1 MYGQRVKQQS
11 NEEYR
16 ATMVGKKKEHGKKE
30 RGKTQDKKNQQKCK
44 KQSEAWAQVPL

>member
-44 KQSEAWAQVPL
+44 KQSEA

>member
-30 RGKTQDKKNQQKCK
+30 RGKTQAKKKPTKCK
-44 KQSEAWAQVPL
+44 KQSEA

>member
-1 MYGQRVKQQS
+1 MYGQREKQQS

-30 RGKTQDKKNQQKCK
+30 RGKTQAKKKPTKMQKTK
-44 KQSEAWAQVPL
+44 